1 MPYATIQD
9 VRDAGLS
16 DEDLFPDAS
25 ITAALLMWEQFI
37 DRVTRQFFEPR
48 EAEVELDGTDS
59 DTLHFSVPVISVE
72 ELYLNGSS
80 EPLDTTLY
88 KVYNGRM
95 QPTDDRKNP
104 RLKLIYDM
112 DVDDIYVRPVTSS
125 RLKFR
130 KGRKNQRLVGTFG
143 YTMPDDSTPLLI
155 QRALVKLVIEKLT
168 NPIYPDPD
176 NPIEPVVPHGPLL
189 EEETDDHRMK
199 YAASGGSTRARS
211 PGLIGIT
218 TDREILDI
226 LTLYRSPIAIAT
238 PAHYTYR

>member
-9 VRDAGLS
+9 VRDAGLT
-16 DEDLFPDAS
+16 DDTLFPDAS

-48 EAEVELDGTDS
+48 VADVTLDGTDS
-59 DTLHFSVPVISVE
+59 DTLHFSVPVISVT
-72 ELYLNGSS
+72 ELYLNNST
-80 EPLDTTLY
+80 EVLDTSLY
-88 KVYNGRM
+88 RVYNGR
-95 QPTDDRKNP
+95 QAPADDRKNP
-104 RLKLIYDM
+104 RLKLVFDNS
-112 DVDDIYVRPVTSS
+112 DDIYTRPVINGQI
-125 RLKFR
+125 KFR
-130 KGRKNQRLVGTFG
+130 KGRQNQRLVGTFG
-143 YTMPDDSTPLLI
+143 YTQPDGSTPLLI

-168 NPIYPDPD
+168 NPIYPDPN
-176 NPIEPVVPHGPLL
+176 NPIDPVVPHGPLL

-199 YAASGGSTRARS
+199 WSAPGGNTRARS